1 MIPILFEA
9 DATSFATFGIGP
21 LKDATSCEVT
31 EARNGEYELT
41 LKYPTRGDMF
51 SYIKKER
58 IIVAKPNDTGSN
70 QAFRIYKIS
79 IPINGEITVNAQ
91 HISYDLATIGVMP
104 FSLESATPTQAM
116 EQVFA
121 NAAIPTS
128 FSFQS
133 DYSSAKAFSVEKPVS
148 VRSLIGGSEG
158 SVLSK
163 WGGEYE
169 WDNFQIKHR
178 QHRGSDN
185 GVVIAY
191 GKNLTKLKHDSDIT
205 DVYTHILPYAVSTSE
220 DGTETVI
227 TLAEAVLPLTS
238 TILVNGKTYI
248 KDFTDSFEEGEAAT
262 EETLREKATEWIKS
276 HPLGAEDPSL
286 DVSFEPLWNQA
297 EYAAIFERLSLCDT
311 VKVNHSV
318 LGITAKMK
326 VVKTIYDA
334 LAEKYKSITLGALK
348 ANLATKISDLEDTV
362 SQTQKEVERFPLLLN
377 SAISN
382 ATKLIT
388 GNKGG
393 CVVLHSSTEDGKPYE
408 LLIMDSDEITSAVNV
423 WRWNLGGLGFSSHG
437 YNGPYETAI
446 TSDGSIVANF
456 ITSGTLMANIIKAGV
471 LQSLDGSSYWNI
483 ETGEIKI
490 KAYATSADLDE
501 QTGRIDEIEE
511 QKMYRLVISSSNGNI
526 FKNGDISTVLSATV
540 YSWDEDVTESLDDNQ
555 FIWTRVSGDDD
566 ADLIWNQKHAG
577 GTKSITIT
585 NDDVKVRATFCCDLI
600 DTTTRE
606 SLL

>member
-9 DATSFATFGIGP
+9 NATSFATFGIGP
-21 LKDATSCEVT
+21 LKDATSCEIT
-31 EARNGEYELT
+31 EARNGEYELV

-79 IPINGEITVNAQ
+79 IPINGEIAVNAQ

-121 NAAIPTS
+121 HAAIPTS

-178 QHRGSDN
+178 QHRGGDN

-220 DGTETVI
+220 EGTENVI
-227 TLAEAVLPLTS
+227 ALAEAVLPLTS

-248 KDFTDSFEEGEAAT
+248 KDFTDSFEEDEKTT
-262 EETLREKATEWIKS
+262 EETLRVKS
-276 HPLGAEDPSL
+276 
-286 DVSFEPLWNQA
+286 
-297 EYAAIFERLSLCDT
+297 
-311 VKVNHSV
+311 
-318 LGITAKMK
+318 
-326 VVKTIYDA
+326 
-334 LAEKYKSITLGALK
+334 
-348 ANLATKISDLEDTV
+348 
-362 SQTQKEVERFPLLLN
+362 
-377 SAISN
+377 
-382 ATKLIT
+382 
-388 GNKGG
+388 
-393 CVVLHSSTEDGKPYE
+393 
-408 LLIMDSDEITSAVNV
+408 
-423 WRWNLGGLGFSSHG
+423 
-437 YNGPYETAI
+437 
-446 TSDGSIVANF
+446 
-456 ITSGTLMANIIKAGV
+456 
-471 LQSLDGSSYWNI
+471 
-483 ETGEIKI
+483 
-490 KAYATSADLDE
+490 
-501 QTGRIDEIEE
+501 
-511 QKMYRLVISSSNGNI
+511 YRS
-526 FKNGDISTVLSATV
+526 
-540 YSWDEDVTESLDDNQ
+540 
-555 FIWTRVSGDDD
+555 
-566 ADLIWNQKHAG
+566 
-577 GTKSITIT
+577 
-585 NDDVKVRATFCCDLI
+585 
-600 DTTTRE
+600 
-606 SLL
+606 